1 MYGGLF
7 IQEAVSVARSMSKEQ
22 SEFKLETERLTM
34 RWLTLEDADL
44 MLAVWNDPAFFK
56 YVGDRGIRT
65 VEQAQETL
73 LSGAFKMY
81 EEHDHGPYRLARKAD
96 NVAIGTCGLFRREGY
111 DEPDI
116 GWSVLPEFGR
126 QGYAYEAASAV
137 LEYGQSELGLTRILA
152 FISPENAPSIG
163 LAEKIGLRFKR
174 LTRLVGEDEYVG
186 LYSVT
191 NKVNKDKNAS

>member
-1 MYGGLF
+1 MNN
-7 IQEAVSVARSMSKEQ
+7 VQ
-22 SEFKLETERLTM
+22 STFELETERLNM

-65 VEQAQETL
+65 VEQAEETL
-73 LSGAFKMY
+73 LSGAFKLY
-81 EEHDHGPYRLARKAD
+81 EEHGYGPFRVALKAD
-96 NVAIGTCGLFRREGY
+96 DVAIGTCGLFRREGY

-126 QGYAYEAASAV
+126 QGYAYEAAKAV
-137 LEYGQSELGLTRILA
+137 LDYGQGELGLERILA
-152 FISPENAPSIG
+152 FVSPQNAPSIG
-163 LAEKIGLRFKR
+163 LAKKIGLRFER
-174 LTRLVGEDEYVG
+174 LTKLVGEDEYVG

-191 NKVNKDKNAS
+191 NG

>member
-1 MYGGLF
+1 MN
-7 IQEAVSVARSMSKEQ
+7 SVNSTFQ
-22 SEFKLETERLTM
+22 LETKRLSM
-34 RWLTLEDADL
+34 RWLTLQDADL

-56 YVGDRGIRT
+56 HVGDRGIRT

-73 LSGAFKMY
+73 SSGAFKLY
-81 EEHDHGPYRLARKAD
+81 EDHGYGPFRIALKAD
-96 NVAIGTCGLFRREGY
+96 DVAIGTCGLFRREGH

-137 LEYGQSELGLTRILA
+137 LEYAQSELALTRILA

-163 LAEKIGLRFKR
+163 LAKKIGLRFER
-174 LTRLVGEDEYVG
+174 LTRLVGEDKYVG
-186 LYSVT
+186 LYSVH
-191 NKVNKDKNAS
+191 ND